1 MDLFKL
7 LISIILKLIQELRL
21 GTGLSILGE
30 VSWAGG
36 LGTLGLGCRVVG
48 SSRSEVYRPR

>member
-36 LGTLGLGCRVVG
+36 LGKLGLGCRVVG